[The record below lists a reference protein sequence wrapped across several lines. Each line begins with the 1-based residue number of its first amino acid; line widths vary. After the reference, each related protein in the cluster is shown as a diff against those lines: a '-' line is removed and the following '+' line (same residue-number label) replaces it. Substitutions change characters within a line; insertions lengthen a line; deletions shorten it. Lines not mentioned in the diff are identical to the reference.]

1 MSALGQKQT
10 YAAQKPMPLY
20 PQQRPRMRIPANGH
34 VRFTSESHQ
43 RMSAKGQKRTFC
55 NAAET
60 GTIRSPHRRGTAV
73 IVTERLRGLKIE
85 ERHAN
90 RRTSDLVGRCYRH
103 HRHRNWL
110 CRQIGDERDGLWTA
124 SATRKRG

>member
-60 GTIRSPHRRGTAV
+60 GTIRSPHRRETAV
-73 IVTERLRGLKIE
+73 IVALRRQAPSRSAAQFSMQSFKPK
-85 ERHAN
+85 A
-90 RRTSDLVGRCYRH
+90 
-103 HRHRNWL
+103 RN
-110 CRQIGDERDGLWTA
+110 D
-124 SATRKRG
+124 